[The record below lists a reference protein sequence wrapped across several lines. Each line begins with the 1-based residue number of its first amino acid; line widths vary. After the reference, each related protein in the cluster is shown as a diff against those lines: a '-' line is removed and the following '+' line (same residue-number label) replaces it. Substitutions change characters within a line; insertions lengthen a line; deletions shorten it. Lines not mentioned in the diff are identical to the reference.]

1 MVALA
6 IFFSTS
12 ARVPVGSSL
21 ALRNVPELQFGRQ
34 LVDWESDDTTRIYS
48 LRPIKKCNLVFLGQ
62 ISGGMKRL

>member
-21 ALRNVPELQFGRQ
+21 ALGNVPELQFGRQ
-34 LVDWESDDTTRIYS
+34 LVEWESDDTTRI
-48 LRPIKKCNLVFLGQ
+48 
-62 ISGGMKRL
+62 